1 MEAPY
6 HHGNLPD
13 ALRAAAADVIAEK
26 GVANFSLREV
36 ARRAGV
42 SHAAPAHHFG
52 DSAGL
57 LTSLAAEGLEKLYEL
72 TSAAA
77 ATTSDPVERLVAIGR
92 AYVDVAV
99 RYPAHCEV
107 AFRSDL
113 VCRDAEAYQAG
124 GAKAYG
130 VLEDAVGA
138 VAAELNPDLDVDVA
152 AKLCWSAMQGLV
164 VLGDN
169 MARMDELTGRGA
181 FDRDELAARF
191 TRLMVE
197 GFRTR
202 G

>member
-1 MEAPY
+1 
-6 HHGNLPD
+6 
-13 ALRAAAADVIAEK
+13 
-26 GVANFSLREV
+26 
-36 ARRAGV
+36 
-42 SHAAPAHHFG
+42 
-52 DSAGL
+52 
-57 LTSLAAEGLEKLYEL
+57 
-72 TSAAA
+72 
-77 ATTSDPVERLVAIGR
+77 
-92 AYVDVAV
+92 
-99 RYPAHCEV
+99 
-107 AFRSDL
+107 
-113 VCRDAEAYQAG
+113 
-124 GAKAYG
+124 